1 MKPIGKYEVIA
12 EIGTGG
18 MGTIYRARDQVLDRE
33 VALKVLRTDGDLDP
47 EIKERFYRE
56 ARACARLAHPNIIT
70 VHDLGEAGGEVF
82 IAMELLSGNDL
93 RKLLT
98 EGRSFTLAQKVD
110 LMAQVC
116 DGLAHAHGQQLVH
129 RDIKPSNIFVCDDL
143 RAKLLD
149 FGIAKMPT
157 SNLTMAGKVL
167 GSPNYM
173 APEQIRGGKCDS
185 RSDLFSAAIVF
196 SEFLIRAHPFHD
208 EFIPRRIVAS
218 PPDSLRQ
225 KDPEIPEALEALLYR
240 VLEKDP
246 EKRLQTAGEFAAGLR
261 TVLEGLPTSAPE
273 PAAAVVVVA
282 TSIPAATPIPAPI
295 PDPVPEPVQIAPVDE
310 AAEQRVAEFLRLV
323 SAFDESADKRDL
335 AAARAALE
343 NMRRLSSAD
352 SRFVL
357 AVSDCESRLEAMAPP
372 PLAVPRP
379 VPVPAPAA
387 PVTPAV
393 SVAKLPEPFVPPKV

>member
-47 EIKERFYRE
+47 ELKERFYRE

-70 VHDLGEAGGEVF
+70 VHNLGEAGGEVF

-98 EGRSFTLAQKVD
+98 ENRSFTLAQKVD

-149 FGIAKMPT
+149 FGIARMPT

-196 SEFLIRAHPFHD
+196 SEFLIRAHPFQD

-225 KDPEIPEALEALLYR
+225 KDPEIPEALETLLFR
-240 VLEKDP
+240 IL
-246 EKRLQTAGEFAAGLR
+246 RGGICRRIAGRIG
-261 TVLEGLPTSAPE
+261 S
-273 PAAAVVVVA
+273 PAR
-282 TSIPAATPIPAPI
+282 
-295 PDPVPEPVQIAPVDE
+295 E
-310 AAEQRVAEFLRLV
+310 R
-323 SAFDESADKRDL
+323 
-335 AAARAALE
+335 ARAGRC
-343 NMRRLSSAD
+343 RRRANSCSRRGSAADRSGSGAPGGRCSGGTARRGISSLGE
-352 SRFVL
+352 RF
-357 AVSDCESRLEAMAPP
+357 
-372 PLAVPRP
+372 
-379 VPVPAPAA
+379 
-387 PVTPAV
+387 
-393 SVAKLPEPFVPPKV
+393 